1 MILAGVG
8 GQGILTISRAL
19 TQAALRQGWSV
30 KQAELH
36 GMSQRG
42 GAVQSHL
49 RISDREI
56 FSDIIPMGRADL
68 IIAVEPLESLRYNA
82 YLSPDSVIVASV
94 NPMTNIAGYPPIE
107 ELLDRVARHPRHV
120 LVDAERLARAAGAAR
135 SSNIVMLGAASLFLP
150 FEPAQLSQAVGD
162 LFSGKPEAA
171 EINVR
176 AFALGRSAA
185 SAYVDALERGATP
198 RAARRWIGE
207 IDPAHFADGSPPV
220 VYAADESPALCL
232 SGPEFRAADA
242 LLRCVQQLG
251 RRQLFEHEVYT
262 LMELTGAI
270 VPPRYAFVP
279 DGQSLSS
286 ETLAEFTGERV
297 VLKIVSA
304 AVVHKSDA
312 AGVVFCTKSL
322 DVVRREI
329 DRLIGLHAAAGV
341 AGVLMV
347 EFVEGA
353 RGGFSGLGSELFV
366 GIRATREFGPVIA
379 AGLGG
384 VDTEYLASR
393 MRPGVA
399 VAKAIVATTSAEQFL
414 ELFRQTAAYDILGGR
429 ARGHRRAVSDGE
441 LLRCFR
447 AFLSLARAFCRP
459 RDDGGPTLVEL
470 EVNPFA
476 FRRLRM
482 VPLDGRG
489 RLGPVRS
496 PEAPRPVENVERM
509 LQPRSIAVLGVSA
522 NTINFGR
529 IIVRNIKSC
538 GFPVAHTYII
548 KKDEREI
555 DGVRCVP
562 SCAELPEPADLLVV
576 ATAAATLPVALDDI
590 VASRKVR
597 SAIMIPGGVGE
608 TDGTQELEARIES
621 IIRRAGATAASPV
634 ERTVFLGPNSLG
646 IQSRCGKYDTFFVPA
661 AKLAVRR
668 GSAPQRAALISQSG
682 AFIVG
687 RLSNLESID
696 PMLAVSVGNQL
707 DLTLSDLLRAVGR
720 RDDVDVVGVY
730 AEGFADLDG
739 EPFLRAIQDL
749 SESGKIVIF
758 YKAGRT
764 EAGRSAAAGHT
775 ASVAGD
781 YDVCQAAA
789 AQAGALVVDTFKEF
803 EQVFD
808 LAIKLHNLP
817 APGLRLAAITNAG
830 CESVAMA
837 DAIRGSRYEIETPP
851 LSPALTTRLTSI
863 LSRHGLD
870 KLVNPRNPL
879 DLTSGAPEAAY
890 EECTRLLLES
900 DEIDA
905 VVVSAVPLTPSLRT
919 TPDEI
924 VQPGSLA
931 TRLPALFATA
941 RKPLV
946 AVIDA
951 GSLYDVLAR
960 RIHDAGVPLFRTC
973 DQAVRSLGRYL
984 CHRVQFAPRS
994 TAPSAVPLPDTDERP
1009 MLVAAE
1015 SQAG

>member
-49 RISDREI
+49 RISDHEI
-56 FSDIIPMGRADL
+56 FSDLIPMGRADL

-94 NPMTNIAGYPPIE
+94 NPLTNIAGYPPIE
-107 ELLDRVARHPRHV
+107 DLLDRVARHPRHV
-120 LVDAERLARAAGAAR
+120 LVDAERLARCAGSAR
-135 SSNIVMLGAASLFLP
+135 SSNIVVLGAASLFLP
-150 FEPAQLSQAVGD
+150 FEPAALSQAVGE
-162 LFSGKPEAA
+162 LFSDKPGAA
-171 EINVR
+171 ELNRR

-198 RAARRWIGE
+198 RAARHWVGQLDPQRFGE
-207 IDPAHFADGSPPV
+207 GAPLVA
-220 VYAADESPALCL
+220 YAAEGTPAVCL
-232 SGPEFRAADA
+232 SGPEFRAADS

-279 DGQSLSS
+279 NGQALSC
-286 ETLAEFTGERV
+286 EALAEFAGERV

-304 AVVHKSDA
+304 NIVHKSDA
-312 AGVVFCTKSL
+312 AGVVFCTKAL
-322 DVVRREI
+322 DVVRREV
-329 DRLIGLHAAAGV
+329 DRLIAAHTASGV
-341 AGVLMV
+341 AGVLIV

-399 VAKAIVATTSAEQFL
+399 VAKAIAATTSAEQFL

-459 RDDGGPTLVEL
+459 RDDGGPTLIEL

-509 LQPRSIAVLGVSA
+509 LQPRSIAVLGVSS
-522 NTINFGR
+522 NTVNFGR
-529 IIVRNIKSC
+529 IIVRNVLNC
-538 GFPVAHTYII
+538 GFPTARTFIV
-548 KKDEREI
+548 KKDTSEI

-562 SCAELPEPADLLVV
+562 CCADLPEPVDLLVV
-576 ATAAATLPVALDDI
+576 ATAAATLPTALDDI
-590 VASRKVR
+590 VVSRKVR
-597 SAIMIPGGVGE
+597 SAILIPGGVGE

-621 IIRRAGATAASPV
+621 IIRRASATAVSAD

-661 AKLAVRR
+661 EKLAVRR
-668 GSAPQRAALISQSG
+668 GAAPQRAALISQSG

-720 RDDVDVVGVY
+720 RDDIDVVGVY

-739 EPFLRAIQDL
+739 EPFLRAVEEL
-749 SESGKIVIF
+749 SAAGKIVIF

-808 LAIKLHNLP
+808 LAIKLHSRP
-817 APGLRLAAITNAG
+817 APGLRIAAITNAG

-837 DAIRGSRYEIETPP
+837 DAIRGSRYEIDTPP
-851 LSPALTTRLTSI
+851 LSAALTGALTAV
-863 LSRHGLD
+863 LERHGLE

-890 EECTRLLLES
+890 EDCTRLMLGS

-919 TPDEI
+919 TPAEI
-924 VQPGSLA
+924 AQPGSLA
-931 TRLPALFATA
+931 TRLPALFAEA
-941 RKPLV
+941 CKPLV
-946 AVIDA
+946 VVIDA
-951 GSLYDVLAR
+951 GSLYDPLAR
-960 RIHDAGVPLFRTC
+960 EIRDAGVPLFRTC

-984 CHRVQFAPRS
+984 CHRVKFAPRVE
-994 TAPSAVPLPDTDERP
+994 APRAALPGSAAEPDA
-1009 MLVAAE
+1009 LVAAE